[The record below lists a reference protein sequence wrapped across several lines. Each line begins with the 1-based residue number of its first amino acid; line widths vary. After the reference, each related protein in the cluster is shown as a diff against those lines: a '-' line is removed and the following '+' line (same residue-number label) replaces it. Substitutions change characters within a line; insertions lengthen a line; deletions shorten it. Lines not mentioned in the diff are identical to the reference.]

1 MIHLPNGRCIENP
14 KSLIRCYIKKYA
26 YNLYDCSGALRPCDD
41 PNRLTGRQRKAVNGG
56 MRARSPRAFWDCW
69 SCRTLDALEHI
80 PTELDLI
87 DSEDAGVEAGIAAVR
102 KLVCRMAKLR
112 RVGDVT
118 PTKALHLLRPRFIAI
133 SDSLVRSSLGISD
146 PRSNLANNMWYAERA
161 ASVQCAVRSLGRDRD
176 NEPELADL
184 QEYAN
189 NLCSVTTELSKA
201 RILDIVVW
209 LDARFRNPS

>member
-1 MIHLPNGRCIENP
+1 MICLPNGRRIEDS
-14 KSLIRCYIKKYA
+14 KSLIRLYVKEYA

-41 PNRLTGRQRKAVNGG
+41 PNRLTDQQRRAVNGG
-56 MRARSPRAFWDCW
+56 LRARSPRAFWDCW
-69 SCRTLDALEHI
+69 SCRTLDTLECI
-80 PTELDLI
+80 PTDLDLI

-102 KLVCRMAKLR
+102 KLVCRMAKMR

-133 SDSLVRSSLGISD
+133 SDSLVRSSLDISD
-146 PRSNLANNMWYAERA
+146 PRSNLANNVWYAERA
-161 ASVQCAVRSLGRDRD
+161 ASVQCAVRSLGRK
-176 NEPELADL
+176 NERELADL

-189 NLCSVTTELSKA
+189 NLRAVTTELSKA